1 MKISEKIPC
10 FYINL
15 QIVTHYKSQVDL
27 LKEIRKPVEADLL
40 RFNEMFR
47 ETLTSDNPLLNK
59 ALEHLTR
66 RTGKQM
72 RPILVLLAARG
83 TDNSAPVLCDEVI
96 HAAIAME
103 LLHTASLVH
112 DDIVDESDRRRGQK
126 SINSLLDNKAAV
138 LVGDFL
144 LSKAIEHAVACGDSR
159 VVALVSNVGIML
171 SDGEL
176 LQLANVDSQVIE
188 ESAYYEVVRKK
199 TASLFSACAE
209 MGALLATDH
218 AGYIYTMKRFGMLLG
233 ICFQLKDDIFD
244 YDDQHDVG
252 KPAGNDMKEG
262 KLTLPVIYVANKNP
276 EAHALALKVRAGE
289 ATQEEI
295 AHLVAL
301 TRQEGGVV
309 YAESAMGDMSGMA
322 TGLLDEVG
330 ETAIA
335 QTLQYYLDYVAKRAM

>member
-1 MKISEKIPC
+1 MIISP
-10 FYINL
+10 
-15 QIVTHYKSQVDL
+15 VDL
-27 LKEIRKPVEADLL
+27 LREIRKPVEADLA

-47 ETLTSDNPLLNK
+47 ESLKSDNPLLGM
-59 ALEHLTR
+59 ALDHLTR

-72 RPILVLLAARG
+72 RPILVMLAARG
-83 TDNSAPVLCDEVI
+83 ADNSVDVVSDQVI

-126 SINSLLDNKAAV
+126 SVNSLLDNKAAV

-159 VVALVSNVGIML
+159 VVALISNVGIML

-176 LQLANVDSQVIE
+176 LQLANVDSKEIGE
-188 ESAYYEVVRKK
+188 GAYYEVVRKK

-209 MGALLATDH
+209 VGALLATDH
-218 AGYIYTMKRFGMLLG
+218 PGYIYTMKRFGMLLG

-276 EAHALALKVRAGE
+276 EAYALALKVRAGE
-289 ATQEEI
+289 ASQEEI
-295 AHLVAL
+295 TRLVNL
-301 TRQEGGVV
+301 TRQEGGVL

-330 ETAIA
+330 ESTIVQA
-335 QTLQYYLDYVAKRAM
+335 LQYYLDYVAKRTM

>member
-1 MKISEKIPC
+1 MILSP
-10 FYINL
+10 
-15 QIVTHYKSQVDL
+15 VDL
-27 LKEIRKPVEADLL
+27 LKEIRKPVEADLA

-47 ETLTSDNPLLNK
+47 ESLKSDNPLLGM
-59 ALEHLTR
+59 ALDHLTR

-72 RPILVLLAARG
+72 RPILVMLAARG
-83 TDNSAPVLCDEVI
+83 ADNSVDVVSDQVI

-126 SINSLLDNKAAV
+126 SVNSLLDNKAAV

-159 VVALVSNVGIML
+159 VVALISNVGIML

-176 LQLANVDSQVIE
+176 LQLANVDSKEIGE
-188 ESAYYEVVRKK
+188 GSYYEVVRKK

-209 MGALLATDH
+209 VGALLATDH
-218 AGYIYTMKRFGMLLG
+218 PGYIYTMKRFGMLLG

-276 EAHALALKVRAGE
+276 EAYALALKVRAGE
-289 ATQEEI
+289 ASQEEI
-295 AHLVAL
+295 TRLVNL
-301 TRQEGGVV
+301 TRQEGGVL

-330 ETAIA
+330 ESTIVQA
-335 QTLQYYLDYVAKRAM
+335 LQYYLDYVAKRTL

>member
-1 MKISEKIPC
+1 MILSP
-10 FYINL
+10 
-15 QIVTHYKSQVDL
+15 VDL
-27 LKEIRKPVEADLL
+27 LKEIRKPVEVDLA

-47 ETLTSDNPLLNK
+47 ESLKSDNPLLGM
-59 ALEHLTR
+59 ALDHLTR

-72 RPILVLLAARG
+72 RPILVMLAARG
-83 TDNSAPVLCDEVI
+83 ADNSVEVVSDQVI

-126 SINSLLDNKAAV
+126 SVNSLLDNKAAV

-159 VVALVSNVGIML
+159 VVALISNVGIML

-176 LQLANVDSQVIE
+176 LQLSNVDSKEIGEGV
-188 ESAYYEVVRKK
+188 YYEVVRKK

-209 MGALLATDH
+209 VGALLATDH
-218 AGYIYTMKRFGMLLG
+218 PGYIYTMKRFGMLLG

-289 ATQEEI
+289 ASQEEI
-295 AHLVAL
+295 AYLVSL
-301 TRQEGGVV
+301 TRQEGGVL

-330 ETAIA
+330 ESTIVQA
-335 QTLQYYLDYVAKRAM
+335 LQYYLDYVARRTM

>member
-1 MKISEKIPC
+1 MIISP
-10 FYINL
+10 
-15 QIVTHYKSQVDL
+15 VDL
-27 LKEIRKPVEADLL
+27 LKEIRKPVEADLA

-47 ETLTSDNPLLNK
+47 ESLKSDNPLLGM
-59 ALEHLTR
+59 ALDHLTR

-72 RPILVLLAARG
+72 RPILVMLAAHG
-83 TDNSAPVLCDEVI
+83 ADNSVDVVSDQVI

-126 SINSLLDNKAAV
+126 SVNSLLDNKAAV

-159 VVALVSNVGIML
+159 VVALISNVGIML

-176 LQLANVDSQVIE
+176 LQLANVDSKEIGE
-188 ESAYYEVVRKK
+188 GAYYEVVRKK

-209 MGALLATDH
+209 VGALLATDH
-218 AGYIYTMKRFGMLLG
+218 PGYIYTMKRFGMLLG

-289 ATQEEI
+289 ASQEEI
-295 AHLVAL
+295 TRLVNL
-301 TRQEGGVV
+301 TRQEGGVL
-309 YAESAMGDMSGMA
+309 YAESAMSDMSGMA

-330 ETAIA
+330 ESTIVQA
-335 QTLQYYLDYVAKRAM
+335 LQYYLDYVAKRVM

>member
-1 MKISEKIPC
+1 MIISP
-10 FYINL
+10 
-15 QIVTHYKSQVDL
+15 VDL
-27 LKEIRKPVEADLL
+27 LKEIRKPVESDLA

-47 ETLTSDNPLLNK
+47 DSLKSDNPLLGM
-59 ALEHLTR
+59 ALDHLTR

-72 RPILVLLAARG
+72 RPILVMLAARG
-83 TDNSAPVLCDEVI
+83 ADNSVDVVSDQVI

-126 SINSLLDNKAAV
+126 SVNSLLDNKAAV

-159 VVALVSNVGIML
+159 VVALISNVGIML

-176 LQLANVDSQVIE
+176 LQLANVDSKEIGE
-188 ESAYYEVVRKK
+188 GAYYEVVRKK

-209 MGALLATDH
+209 VGALLATDH
-218 AGYIYTMKRFGMLLG
+218 PGYIYTMKRFGMLLG

-262 KLTLPVIYVANKNP
+262 KLPLHVIYVANKNP

-289 ATQEEI
+289 ASQEEI
-295 AHLVAL
+295 TRLVNL
-301 TRQEGGVV
+301 TRQEGGVL

-330 ETAIA
+330 ESTIVQA
-335 QTLQYYLDYVAKRAM
+335 LQYYLDYVAKRAM

>member
-1 MKISEKIPC
+1 MIISP
-10 FYINL
+10 
-15 QIVTHYKSQVDL
+15 VDL
-27 LKEIRKPVEADLL
+27 LKEIRKPVEADLA

-47 ETLTSDNPLLNK
+47 DSLKSDNPLLGM
-59 ALEHLTR
+59 ALDHLTR

-72 RPILVLLAARG
+72 RPILVMLAARG
-83 TDNSAPVLCDEVI
+83 ADNSVDVVSDQVI

-126 SINSLLDNKAAV
+126 SVNSLLDNKAAV

-159 VVALVSNVGIML
+159 VVALISNVGIML

-176 LQLANVDSQVIE
+176 LQLANVDSKEIGE
-188 ESAYYEVVRKK
+188 GAYYEVVRKK
-199 TASLFSACAE
+199 TASLFSTCAE
-209 MGALLATDH
+209 VGALLATDH
-218 AGYIYTMKRFGMLLG
+218 PGYIYTMKRFGMLLG

-289 ATQEEI
+289 ASQEEI
-295 AHLVAL
+295 TRLVNL
-301 TRQEGGVV
+301 TRQEGGVL

-330 ETAIA
+330 ESTIVQA
-335 QTLQYYLDYVAKRAM
+335 LQYYLDYVAKRVL

>member
-1 MKISEKIPC
+1 MIISP
-10 FYINL
+10 
-15 QIVTHYKSQVDL
+15 VDL
-27 LKEIRKPVEADLL
+27 LKEIRKPVEADLA

-47 ETLTSDNPLLNK
+47 ESLKSDNPLLGM
-59 ALEHLTR
+59 ALDHLTR

-72 RPILVLLAARG
+72 RPILVMLAARG
-83 TDNSAPVLCDEVI
+83 ADNSVDVVSDQVI

-126 SINSLLDNKAAV
+126 SVNSLLDNKAAV

-159 VVALVSNVGIML
+159 VVVLISNVGIML

-176 LQLANVDSQVIE
+176 LQLANVDSKEIGE
-188 ESAYYEVVRKK
+188 GSYYEVVRKK

-209 MGALLATDH
+209 VGALLATNH
-218 AGYIYTMKRFGMLLG
+218 PGYIYTMKRFGMLLG

-289 ATQEEI
+289 ASQEEI
-295 AHLVAL
+295 THLVNL
-301 TRQEGGVV
+301 TRQEGGVL

-330 ETAIA
+330 ESTIVQA
-335 QTLQYYLDYVAKRAM
+335 LQYYLDYVAKRAL

>member
-1 MKISEKIPC
+1 M
-10 FYINL
+10 
-15 QIVTHYKSQVDL
+15 DL
-27 LKEIRKPVEADLL
+27 LKEIRKPVEADLA

-47 ETLTSDNPLLNK
+47 ASLKSDNPLLGM
-59 ALEHLTR
+59 ALDHLTR

-72 RPILVLLAARG
+72 RPILVMLAARG
-83 TDNSAPVLCDEVI
+83 ADNSVEVVNDKVI

-126 SINSLLDNKAAV
+126 SVNSLLDNKSAV
-138 LVGDFL
+138 LVGDYL

-159 VVALVSNVGIML
+159 VVALISNVGIML

-176 LQLANVDSQVIE
+176 LQLANIDSKEIGE
-188 ESAYYEVVRKK
+188 ASYYEVVRKK

-209 MGALLATDH
+209 VGALLATEH
-218 AGYIYTMKRFGMLLG
+218 PGYIYTMKRFGMLLG

-244 YDDQHDVG
+244 YDDAHDVG

-262 KLTLPVIYVANKNP
+262 KLTLPVIYVANKNA

-289 ATQEEI
+289 ASQEEI
-295 AHLVAL
+295 AYLVSL
-301 TRQEGGVV
+301 TRQEGGVL
-309 YAESAMGDMSGMA
+309 YAESAMADMSGMA

-330 ETAIA
+330 ESTIVQA
-335 QTLQYYLDYVAKRAM
+335 LQYYLDYVAKRTM

>member
-1 MKISEKIPC
+1 MIISP
-10 FYINL
+10 
-15 QIVTHYKSQVDL
+15 VDL
-27 LKEIRKPVEADLL
+27 LKEIRKPVEADLA

-47 ETLTSDNPLLNK
+47 ESLKSDNPLLGM
-59 ALEHLTR
+59 ALDHLTR

-72 RPILVLLAARG
+72 RPILVMLAARG
-83 TDNSAPVLCDEVI
+83 ADNSVDVVSDQVV

-126 SINSLLDNKAAV
+126 SVNSLLDNKAAV

-159 VVALVSNVGIML
+159 VVALISNVGIML

-176 LQLANVDSQVIE
+176 LQLANVDSKEIGE
-188 ESAYYEVVRKK
+188 GSYYEVVRKK

-209 MGALLATDH
+209 VGALLATDH
-218 AGYIYTMKRFGMLLG
+218 PGYIYTMKRFGMLLG

-289 ATQEEI
+289 ASQEEI
-295 AHLVAL
+295 TRLVNL
-301 TRQEGGVV
+301 TRQEGGVL

-330 ETAIA
+330 ESTIVQA
-335 QTLQYYLDYVAKRAM
+335 LQYYLDYVAKRTL

>member
-1 MKISEKIPC
+1 MIISP
-10 FYINL
+10 
-15 QIVTHYKSQVDL
+15 VDL
-27 LKEIRKPVEADLL
+27 LKEIRKPVESDLA

-47 ETLTSDNPLLNK
+47 DSLKSDNPLLGM
-59 ALEHLTR
+59 ALDHLTR

-72 RPILVLLAARG
+72 RPILVMLAARG
-83 TDNSAPVLCDEVI
+83 ADNSVDVVSDQVI

-126 SINSLLDNKAAV
+126 SVNSLLDNKAAV

-159 VVALVSNVGIML
+159 VVALISNVGIML

-176 LQLANVDSQVIE
+176 LQLANVDSKEIGE
-188 ESAYYEVVRKK
+188 GAYYEVVRKK

-209 MGALLATDH
+209 VGALLATDH
-218 AGYIYTMKRFGMLLG
+218 PGYIYTMKRFGMLLG

-289 ATQEEI
+289 ASQEEI
-295 AHLVAL
+295 TRLVNL
-301 TRQEGGVV
+301 TRQEGGVL

-330 ETAIA
+330 ESTIVQA
-335 QTLQYYLDYVAKRAM
+335 LQYYLDYVAKRVL

>member
-1 MKISEKIPC
+1 MIISP
-10 FYINL
+10 
-15 QIVTHYKSQVDL
+15 VDL
-27 LKEIRKPVEADLL
+27 LKEIRKPVEADLA

-47 ETLTSDNPLLNK
+47 ESLKSDNPLLGM
-59 ALEHLTR
+59 ALDHLTR

-72 RPILVLLAARG
+72 RPILVMLAARG
-83 TDNSAPVLCDEVI
+83 ADNSVDVVSDQVI

-126 SINSLLDNKAAV
+126 SVNSLLDNKAAV

-159 VVALVSNVGIML
+159 VVALISNVGIML

-176 LQLANVDSQVIE
+176 LQLANVDSKEIGE
-188 ESAYYEVVRKK
+188 GSYYEVVRKK

-209 MGALLATDH
+209 VGALLATDH
-218 AGYIYTMKRFGMLLG
+218 PGYIYTMKRFGMLLG

-289 ATQEEI
+289 ASQEEI
-295 AHLVAL
+295 TRLVNL
-301 TRQEGGVV
+301 TRQEGGVL

-330 ETAIA
+330 ESTIVQA
-335 QTLQYYLDYVAKRAM
+335 LQYYLDYVAKRVL

>member
-1 MKISEKIPC
+1 MIISP
-10 FYINL
+10 
-15 QIVTHYKSQVDL
+15 VDL
-27 LKEIRKPVEADLL
+27 LKEIRKPVEADLA

-47 ETLTSDNPLLNK
+47 ESLKSDNPLLGM
-59 ALEHLTR
+59 ALDHLTR

-72 RPILVLLAARG
+72 RPILVMLAARG
-83 TDNSAPVLCDEVI
+83 ADNSVDVVSDQVI

-126 SINSLLDNKAAV
+126 SLNSLLDNKAAV

-159 VVALVSNVGIML
+159 VVALISNVGIML

-176 LQLANVDSQVIE
+176 LQLANVDSKEIGE
-188 ESAYYEVVRKK
+188 GSYYEVVRKK

-209 MGALLATDH
+209 VGALLATDH
-218 AGYIYTMKRFGMLLG
+218 PGYIYTMKRFGMLLG

-262 KLTLPVIYVANKNP
+262 KLTLPVIYVANKNA

-289 ATQEEI
+289 ASQEEI
-295 AHLVAL
+295 THLVNL
-301 TRQEGGVV
+301 TCQEGGVL

-330 ETAIA
+330 ESTIVQA
-335 QTLQYYLDYVAKRAM
+335 LQYYLDYVAKRSM

>member
-1 MKISEKIPC
+1 MIISP
-10 FYINL
+10 
-15 QIVTHYKSQVDL
+15 VDL
-27 LKEIRKPVEADLL
+27 LKEIRKPVEADLA

-47 ETLTSDNPLLNK
+47 ESLKSDNPLLGM
-59 ALEHLTR
+59 ALDHLTR
-66 RTGKQM
+66 RSGKQM
-72 RPILVLLAARG
+72 RPILVMLAARG
-83 TDNSAPVLCDEVI
+83 ADNSVDVVSDQVI

-126 SINSLLDNKAAV
+126 SVNSLLDNKAAV

-144 LSKAIEHAVACGDSR
+144 LSKAIEHAVACGDNR
-159 VVALVSNVGIML
+159 VVALISNVGIML

-176 LQLANVDSQVIE
+176 LQLANVDSKEIGE
-188 ESAYYEVVRKK
+188 GAYYEVVRKK

-209 MGALLATDH
+209 VGALLATDH
-218 AGYIYTMKRFGMLLG
+218 PGYIYTMKRFGMLLG

-289 ATQEEI
+289 ASQEEI
-295 AHLVAL
+295 TRLVNL
-301 TRQEGGVV
+301 TRQEGGVL

-330 ETAIA
+330 ESTIV
-335 QTLQYYLDYVAKRAM
+335 QTLQYYLDYVAKRVL

>member
-1 MKISEKIPC
+1 MIISP
-10 FYINL
+10 
-15 QIVTHYKSQVDL
+15 VDL
-27 LKEIRKPVEADLL
+27 LKEIRKPVEADLE

-47 ETLTSDNPLLNK
+47 ESLKSDNPLLGM
-59 ALEHLTR
+59 ALDHLTR

-72 RPILVLLAARG
+72 RPILVMLAARG
-83 TDNSAPVLCDEVI
+83 ADNSVDVVSDQVI

-126 SINSLLDNKAAV
+126 SVNSLLDNKAAV

-159 VVALVSNVGIML
+159 VVALISNVGIML

-176 LQLANVDSQVIE
+176 LQLANVDSKEIGE
-188 ESAYYEVVRKK
+188 GSYYEVVRKK

-209 MGALLATDH
+209 VGALLATDH
-218 AGYIYTMKRFGMLLG
+218 PGYIYTMKRFGMLLG

-276 EAHALALKVRAGE
+276 EAYALALKVRAGE
-289 ATQEEI
+289 ASQEEI
-295 AHLVAL
+295 TRLVNL
-301 TRQEGGVV
+301 TRQEGGVL

-330 ETAIA
+330 ESTIVQA
-335 QTLQYYLDYVAKRAM
+335 LQYYLDYVAKRAL

>member
-1 MKISEKIPC
+1 MIISP
-10 FYINL
+10 
-15 QIVTHYKSQVDL
+15 VDL
-27 LKEIRKPVEADLL
+27 LKEIRKPVEADLA

-47 ETLTSDNPLLNK
+47 ESLKSDNPLLGM
-59 ALEHLTR
+59 ALDHLTR

-72 RPILVLLAARG
+72 RPILVMLAARG
-83 TDNSAPVLCDEVI
+83 ADNSVDVVSDQVI

-126 SINSLLDNKAAV
+126 SVNSLLDNKAAV

-159 VVALVSNVGIML
+159 VVALISNVGIML

-176 LQLANVDSQVIE
+176 LQLSNVDSKEIGE
-188 ESAYYEVVRKK
+188 GSYYEVVRKK

-209 MGALLATDH
+209 VGALLATDH
-218 AGYIYTMKRFGMLLG
+218 PGYIYTMKRFGMLLG

-289 ATQEEI
+289 ASQEEI
-295 AHLVAL
+295 THLVNL
-301 TRQEGGVV
+301 TRQEGGVL

-330 ETAIA
+330 ESTIVQA
-335 QTLQYYLDYVAKRAM
+335 LQYYLDYVAKRVL

>member
-1 MKISEKIPC
+1 MILSP
-10 FYINL
+10 
-15 QIVTHYKSQVDL
+15 VDL
-27 LKEIRKPVEADLL
+27 LKEIRKPVEVDLA

-47 ETLTSDNPLLNK
+47 ESLKSDNPLLGM
-59 ALEHLTR
+59 ALDHLTR

-72 RPILVLLAARG
+72 RPILVMLAARG
-83 TDNSAPVLCDEVI
+83 ADNSVEVVSDQVI

-126 SINSLLDNKAAV
+126 SVNSLLDNKAAV

-159 VVALVSNVGIML
+159 VVALISNVGIML

-176 LQLANVDSQVIE
+176 LQLSNVDSKEIGEGV
-188 ESAYYEVVRKK
+188 YYEVVRKK

-209 MGALLATDH
+209 VGALLATDH
-218 AGYIYTMKRFGMLLG
+218 PGYIYTMKRFGMLLG

-276 EAHALALKVRAGE
+276 EAYALALKVRAGE
-289 ATQEEI
+289 ASQEEI
-295 AHLVAL
+295 THLVNL
-301 TRQEGGVV
+301 TRQEGGVL

-330 ETAIA
+330 ESTIVQA
-335 QTLQYYLDYVAKRAM
+335 LQYYLDYVAKRAM

>member
-1 MKISEKIPC
+1 MIISP
-10 FYINL
+10 
-15 QIVTHYKSQVDL
+15 VDL
-27 LKEIRKPVEADLL
+27 LREIRKPVEADLA

-47 ETLTSDNPLLNK
+47 ESLKSDNPLLGM
-59 ALEHLTR
+59 ALDHLTR

-72 RPILVLLAARG
+72 RPILVMLAARG
-83 TDNSAPVLCDEVI
+83 ADNSVDVVSDQVI

-126 SINSLLDNKAAV
+126 SVNSLLDNKAAV

-159 VVALVSNVGIML
+159 VVALISNVGIML

-176 LQLANVDSQVIE
+176 LQLANVDSKEIGE
-188 ESAYYEVVRKK
+188 GSYYEVVRKK

-209 MGALLATDH
+209 VGALLATDH
-218 AGYIYTMKRFGMLLG
+218 PGYIYTMKRFGMLLG

-276 EAHALALKVRAGE
+276 EAYALALKVRAGE
-289 ATQEEI
+289 ASQEEI
-295 AHLVAL
+295 THLVNL
-301 TRQEGGVV
+301 TRQEGGVL

-330 ETAIA
+330 ESTIVQA
-335 QTLQYYLDYVAKRAM
+335 LQYYLDYVAKRAL

>member
-1 MKISEKIPC
+1 MIISP
-10 FYINL
+10 
-15 QIVTHYKSQVDL
+15 VDL
-27 LKEIRKPVEADLL
+27 LKEIRKPVEADLA

-47 ETLTSDNPLLNK
+47 ESLKSDNPLLGM
-59 ALEHLTR
+59 ALDHLTR

-72 RPILVLLAARG
+72 RPILVMLAARG
-83 TDNSAPVLCDEVI
+83 ADNSVDVVSDQVI

-112 DDIVDESDRRRGQK
+112 DDILDESDRRRGQK
-126 SINSLLDNKAAV
+126 SVNSLLDNKAAV

-159 VVALVSNVGIML
+159 VVALISNVGIML

-176 LQLANVDSQVIE
+176 LQLANVDSKEIGE
-188 ESAYYEVVRKK
+188 GAYYEVVRKK

-209 MGALLATDH
+209 VGALLATDH
-218 AGYIYTMKRFGMLLG
+218 PGYIYTMKRFGMLLG

-289 ATQEEI
+289 ASQEEI
-295 AHLVAL
+295 TRLVNL
-301 TRQEGGVV
+301 TRQEGGVL

-330 ETAIA
+330 ESTIVQA
-335 QTLQYYLDYVAKRAM
+335 LQYYLDYVAKRVL

>member
-1 MKISEKIPC
+1 MIISP
-10 FYINL
+10 
-15 QIVTHYKSQVDL
+15 VDL
-27 LKEIRKPVEADLL
+27 LKEIRKPVEADLA

-47 ETLTSDNPLLNK
+47 ESLKSDNPLLGM
-59 ALEHLTR
+59 ALDHLTR

-72 RPILVLLAARG
+72 RPILVMLAARG
-83 TDNSAPVLCDEVI
+83 ADNSVDVVSDQVI

-126 SINSLLDNKAAV
+126 SVISLLDNKAAV

-159 VVALVSNVGIML
+159 VVALISNVGIML

-176 LQLANVDSQVIE
+176 LQLANV
-188 ESAYYEVVRKK
+188 ESKEIGEGAYYEVVRKK

-209 MGALLATDH
+209 VGALLATDH
-218 AGYIYTMKRFGMLLG
+218 PGYIYTMKRFGMLLG

-289 ATQEEI
+289 ASQEEI
-295 AHLVAL
+295 TRLVNL
-301 TRQEGGVV
+301 TRQEGGVL

-330 ETAIA
+330 ESTIVQA
-335 QTLQYYLDYVAKRAM
+335 LQYYLDYVAKRVM